1 MLRTPITLITGPL
14 GSGKT
19 TLLRHILAVQPGK
32 IAIVM
37 NEFGEIAIDTKV
49 IEGKNV
55 RIAELGGGC
64 VCCSLL
70 GEFEAAVN
78 EIIEKI
84 APDRIVVETTGLAE
98 PEALVFNI
106 QETLPQCRLD
116 GVVSVIDADMLIR
129 FPELGHTT
137 RLQIEGADIL
147 LLNKIDLIDP
157 RQIEPLETKL
167 REINPTATIIRTER
181 CGIDPELLFGIGRS
195 PREIRS
201 RVMMPWAM
209 RDISR
214 GERKIAPPEHR
225 HQSEFEAFAFTSG
238 KIFSRDCF
246 EAFANGLSAS
256 LVRAKGFIRFA
267 DGAQL
272 FNFVTGRWELEP
284 FESDRTEV
292 VFIGRNIAMEKE
304 TILRAL
310 DECTVKNDEASND
323 ECRRNDY
330 ARMTK
335 DSRSDSAARFRSSSF
350 GVDSSFDIRI
360 SSFSPCLTI
369 TSKNSELP
377 ISPLKRRGATCQ
389 NCLATLRTRRRM

>member
-19 TLLRHILAVQPGK
+19 TLLRYILAVQPGK

-49 IEGKNV
+49 VEGKNV

-84 APDRIVVETTGLAE
+84 EPERIVVETTGLAE

-106 QETLPQCRLD
+106 QEALPQCRLD

-147 LLNKIDLIDP
+147 LLNKIDLVEP
-157 RQIEPLETKL
+157 SEIETLETKL
-167 REINPTATIIRTER
+167 GGINPTSTIVRTER
-181 CGIDPELLFGIGRS
+181 CRIDPELLFGIGR
-195 PREIRS
+195 
-201 RVMMPWAM
+201 
-209 RDISR
+209 
-214 GERKIAPPEHR
+214 ERKIAAAWSPAPATTHR
-225 HQSEFEAFAFTSG
+225 RQPEFESFAFTSD
-238 KIFSRDCF
+238 KIFLRDCF
-246 EAFANGLSAS
+246 EGFANGLSS
-256 LVRAKGFIRFA
+256 NVVRAKGFIRFA
-267 DGAQL
+267 DGGQL
-272 FNFVTGRWELEP
+272 FNFVAGRWELEP
-284 FESDRTEV
+284 FESDRTEL

-310 DECTVKNDEASND
+310 DECTVK
-323 ECRRNDY
+323 
-330 ARMTK
+330 K
-335 DSRSDSAARFRSSSF
+335 
-350 GVDSSFDIRI
+350 
-360 SSFSPCLTI
+360 
-369 TSKNSELP
+369 
-377 ISPLKRRGATCQ
+377 
-389 NCLATLRTRRRM
+389 

>member
-19 TLLRHILAVQPGK
+19 TLLRHILATEPGK

-84 APDRIVVETTGLAE
+84 APERIVVETTGLAE

-106 QETLPQCRLD
+106 QEALPQCRLD

-147 LLNKIDLIDP
+147 LLNKIDLVEP
-157 RQIEPLETKL
+157 VQIGALETKL
-167 REINPTATIIRTER
+167 REINSPATIIRTGR
-181 CGIDPELLFGIGRS
+181 CRVDPELLFGIGR
-195 PREIRS
+195 
-201 RVMMPWAM
+201 
-209 RDISR
+209 
-214 GERKIAPPEHR
+214 ERKIAHLDHR
-225 HQSEFEAFAFTSG
+225 HQLEFESFAFNSG

-246 EAFANGLSAS
+246 EAFANGLPTSV
-256 LVRAKGFIRFA
+256 VRAKGFIRLA
-267 DGAQL
+267 DGGQL
-272 FNFVTGRWELEP
+272 FNFVAGRWELEP
-284 FESDRTEV
+284 FETDCTEL
-292 VFIGRNIAMEKE
+292 VFIGKNIAAQKQP
-304 TILRAL
+304 IIGAL
-310 DECTVKNDEASND
+310 DECARGNDEARMANV
-323 ECRRNDY
+323 ERRI
-330 ARMTK
+330 K
-335 DSRSDSAARFRSSSF
+335 
-350 GVDSSFDIRI
+350 
-360 SSFSPCLTI
+360 
-369 TSKNSELP
+369 
-377 ISPLKRRGATCQ
+377 
-389 NCLATLRTRRRM
+389 

>member
-1 MLRTPITLITGPL
+1 MRDKRRTISDFVIRISFDTRHSDFVILEMLRTPITLITGPL

-84 APDRIVVETTGLAE
+84 APERIVVETTGLAE

-106 QETLPQCRLD
+106 QEALPQCRLD

-181 CGIDPELLFGIGRS
+181 CGIDPELLFGIGS
-195 PREIRS
+195 
-201 RVMMPWAM
+201 
-209 RDISR
+209 
-214 GERKIAPPEHR
+214 ERKIAPPEHR

-238 KIFSRDCF
+238 KIFSRACF

-272 FNFVTGRWELEP
+272 FNFVAGRWELEP

-310 DECTVKNDEASND
+310 DECTVKNDEA
-323 ECRRNDY
+323 RRTNVEG
-330 ARMTK
+330 MTMH
-335 DSRSDSAARFRSSSF
+335 
-350 GVDSSFDIRI
+350 
-360 SSFSPCLTI
+360 
-369 TSKNSELP
+369 E
-377 ISPLKRRGATCQ
+377 
-389 NCLATLRTRRRM
+389 